1 MRTKRITI
9 AIIVLSMIA
18 IIGFI
23 TYTYRL
29 ENEKNGLPSFAN
41 KEVSTSIPSP
51 SSSPTSTPTST
62 ATTPSIDSDN
72 DPRFTNTDSL
82 LVFANKKHKLPD
94 GYEPEDLVLI
104 SNNYATGEAYMKK
117 EAAQALEEMLEAA
130 YGDGVYPIVVSA
142 YRSASYQKTLY
153 NSYVNRDGQEAADTY
168 SSRSGYSDHQT
179 GLTVDISSSSNGYHL
194 NQSFENT
201 EEGKWLAENA
211 YKYGFVMR
219 YPKGKQDI
227 TGYMY
232 EPWHFRYIG
241 VEEATALYSAA
252 PDMTMEEFYGVT
264 GGDYEN

>member
-23 TYTYRL
+23 TNIYRS
-29 ENEKNGLPSFAN
+29 ENEKNGLPSFVN
-41 KEVSTSIPSP
+41 KEVSTPTPSP
-51 SSSPTSTPTST
+51 TIIPTSTPT
-62 ATTPSIDSDN
+62 ATPTIDPDS
-72 DPRFTNTDSL
+72 DPRFTSTDSL

-94 GYEPEDLVLI
+94 GYEPDDLVLI
-104 SNNYATGEAYMKK
+104 SSDYATGEAYMRE
-117 EAAQALEEMLEAA
+117 EAAGALEEMLEAA
-130 YGDGVYPIVVSA
+130 YEEGVYPIVVSA
-142 YRSASYQKTLY
+142 YRSASYQNTLY
-153 NSYVNRDGQEAADTY
+153 NNYVNRDGQEAADTY
-168 SSRSGYSDHQT
+168 SSRPGYSDHQT
-179 GLTVDISSSSNGYHL
+179 GLTADISSSSNGYHL

-211 YKYGFVMR
+211 HKYGFVMR

-241 VEEATALYSAA
+241 VEEATALYNSD
-252 PDMTMEEFYGVT
+252 PGMTMEEFYGVS
-264 GGDYEN
+264 GGDYED